1 LRSIGARLT
10 LWYAISATVSFA
22 ILSVVGSRVL
32 EARLIGGLDE
42 LNAAEFRQLQAH
54 IGPDYATVS
63 PAVLESRL
71 ANVNSYESVLF
82 YVSIEN
88 PKKAEKIF
96 NSSNLRGQAI
106 PDVKGKRKF
115 SADAPG
121 LGALRINEFLLPPY
135 DVTVATSAR
144 NADTAL
150 RAYDLTSIALVLAML
165 LVSIGIGLGM
175 SQIVL
180 RPIRSI
186 RETADRIR
194 SDNLS
199 ERIPVSDVRDEL
211 SELAEM
217 LNRTFDRLE
226 RTFVQ
231 MRQFSEEVSHE
242 LKTPLSLLRL
252 HAEQI
257 LREDPGRHAD
267 AAVEQIEEIARL
279 NRFIDQMLFLSQA
292 EADSIALD
300 LKETDPRAF
309 IESFAADAA
318 VLADDSGHSFSAIVH
333 GKGRVAIDES
343 RLRQVL
349 FNITVNAIKVS
360 PAGTDILLTS
370 RFAKNV
376 WRVTVDDDGPGVLA
390 EERERMFDRFVRLT
404 EPSPTAPGSGLGLT
418 ISRSIVRLHGG
429 RIWAE
434 SSRSLRGLSIVVELP
449 RLKSSGRSAEAAHAE
464 TTVLKENSG

>member
-1 LRSIGARLT
+1 MRSIGARIT
-10 LWYAISATVSFA
+10 LWYALSATVSFA
-22 ILSVVGSRVL
+22 ILSLVGSRVL
-32 EARLIGGLDE
+32 EARLVEGLDE

-54 IGPDYATVS
+54 IGPDYAKVA
-63 PAVLESRL
+63 PALLEQRL

-82 YVSIEN
+82 YISIEN
-88 PKKAEKIF
+88 PKKGEKIF
-96 NSSNLRGQAI
+96 SSSNLHGLAI
-106 PDVKGKRKF
+106 PDVKGKRRF
-115 SADAPG
+115 NADAPG

-144 NADTAL
+144 SSNTAL
-150 RAYDLTSIALVLAML
+150 QAYVLTSLALVLLML
-165 LVSIGIGLGM
+165 LASILIGLGM

-180 RPIRSI
+180 RPIRAI

-199 ERIPVSDVRDEL
+199 ERIPVSEVRDEL

-231 MRQFSEEVSHE
+231 MRQFAEEVSHE
-242 LKTPLSLLRL
+242 LKTPISLLRL

-257 LREDPGRHAD
+257 LRDDAGQHAD

-292 EADSIALD
+292 EAESIALD
-300 LKETDPRAF
+300 LKPVDPRAF
-309 IESFAADAA
+309 VEAFVADAV
-318 VLADDSGHSFSAIVH
+318 VLAEDSGHRFSAQVR
-333 GKGRVAIDES
+333 GRGMVAIDES

-349 FNITVNAIKVS
+349 FNITTNAIKAS
-360 PAGTDILLTS
+360 PVGTEILLTT
-370 RFAKNV
+370 RFGKRV
-376 WRVTVDDDGPGVLA
+376 WLITIDDDGPGA
-390 EERERMFDRFVRLT
+390 AAQERDRMFERFVRLGESST
-404 EPSPTAPGSGLGLT
+404 VRGSGLGLT

-434 SSRSLRGLSIVVELP
+434 SSRTLKGLSIVVELP
-449 RLKSSGRSAEAAHAE
+449 RVVKSAETVQDVDQHEHA
-464 TTVLKENSG
+464 

>member
-1 LRSIGARLT
+1 MKSIGARLT
-10 LWYAISATVSFA
+10 LWYALSATVSFA
-22 ILSVVGSRVL
+22 ILSLVGSRVL

-54 IGPDYATVS
+54 IGPDYQSLA
-63 PAVLESRL
+63 PALLEQRL

-82 YVSIEN
+82 YISIEN
-88 PKKAEKIF
+88 PKRGEKIF
-96 NSSNLRGQAI
+96 NSSNLRGRAI

-115 SADAPG
+115 SADASG
-121 LGALRINEFLLPPY
+121 LGALRIDEFLLPPY

-144 NADTAL
+144 SSEAAI
-150 RAYDLTSIALVLAML
+150 RAYALTSLALVMAML
-165 LVSIGIGLGM
+165 VVSILIGLGM

-180 RPIRSI
+180 RPIRAI

-211 SELAEM
+211 AELAEM

-231 MRQFSEEVSHE
+231 MRRFSEEVSHE

-267 AAVEQIEEIARL
+267 AAVEQIEEIERL

-292 EADSIALD
+292 EAESIALD
-300 LKETDPRAF
+300 LKSMDPRSF
-309 IESFAADAA
+309 IEGFTADAA
-318 VLADDSGHSFSAIVH
+318 VLADDSGHRFGANVR
-333 GKGRVAIDES
+333 GRGLVAIDER

-349 FNITVNAIKVS
+349 FNITVNALKAS
-360 PAGTDILLTS
+360 PAGSQILLNCK
-370 RFAKNV
+370 FGKGV
-376 WRVTVDDDGPGVLA
+376 WRLTVDDDGPGASA
-390 EERERMFDRFVRLT
+390 EERERMFDRFVRLGDN
-404 EPSPTAPGSGLGLT
+404 AKNVRGSGLGLT

-429 RIWAE
+429 HIWAE
-434 SSRSLRGLSIVVELP
+434 PSRSLCGLSIVVELP
-449 RLKSSGRSAEAAHAE
+449 RATKSRSSAVNNEEIRAVDA
-464 TTVLKENSG
+464 